1 MKKKY
6 HIISKVLEGS
16 IADELGVEPGDRLL
30 SIDGQ
35 TVEDVFDYQYLTNEE
50 YLTILIEKKD
60 GEEWELEIEKEFE
73 EDLGMEFENGLM
85 DEYRSCRNKCIF
97 CFIDQMPKGMRET
110 LYFKDDDSRLSF
122 LQGNYVTLTNMSS
135 ADIDKI
141 IRYHLEPINISF
153 QTMNPEL
160 RCRMLHNR
168 FAGEALKK
176 VDRLYEHGIHMNGQI
191 VLCKGINDGEEL
203 RFSIE
208 TLERY
213 FPVLESVSIVPV
225 GLSRYREGLFPL
237 EPFAKEDAEEVLN
250 LIEGYQSRFYEKYGL
265 HGIHA
270 GDEWYLLAGRE
281 IPPAKRYD
289 GYLQLENGV
298 GMLRLLMDEVEE
310 ELAGRKG
317 DPAACHEVSIATG
330 LLAYPTILA
339 LSRKVQEKYPNVVI
353 HVYPIRNDFFGEL
366 ITVSGLL
373 TGQDLER
380 QLKGQKLGEQ
390 LLLPCN
396 LLKSGE
402 EVFLDDYTVSELETA
417 LQIPV
422 NIVKSSGRAF
432 VEAVLMENNEICHSY
447 TDEVNKYE

>member
-1 MKKKY
+1 M
-6 HIISKVLEGS
+6 
-16 IADELGVEPGDRLL
+16 
-30 SIDGQ
+30 
-35 TVEDVFDYQYLTNEE
+35 
-50 YLTILIEKKD
+50 
-60 GEEWELEIEKEFE
+60 
-73 EDLGMEFENGLM
+73 
-85 DEYRSCRNKCIF
+85 
-97 CFIDQMPKGMRET
+97 
-110 LYFKDDDSRLSF
+110 
-122 LQGNYVTLTNMSS
+122 
-135 ADIDKI
+135 
-141 IRYHLEPINISF
+141 
-153 QTMNPEL
+153 
-160 RCRMLHNR
+160 
-168 FAGEALKK
+168 
-176 VDRLYEHGIHMNGQI
+176 
-191 VLCKGINDGEEL
+191 
-203 RFSIE
+203 
-208 TLERY
+208 
-213 FPVLESVSIVPV
+213 
-225 GLSRYREGLFPL
+225 
-237 EPFAKEDAEEVLN
+237 
-250 LIEGYQSRFYEKYGL
+250 
-265 HGIHA
+265 
-270 GDEWYLLAGRE
+270 AGRE

-373 TGQDLER
+373 TGQDLKR